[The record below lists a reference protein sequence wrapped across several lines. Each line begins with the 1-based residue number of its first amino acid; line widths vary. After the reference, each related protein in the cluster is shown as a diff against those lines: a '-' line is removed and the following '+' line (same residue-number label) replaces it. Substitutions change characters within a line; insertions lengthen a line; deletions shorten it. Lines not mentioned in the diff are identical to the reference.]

1 MNVMNEKVHAVS
13 VIGSRR
19 LYETLVSPGFYMALS
34 LGLALAALLTTG
46 FSTSIDTSGFDYRLN
61 PIYDLLGRTLEGGF
75 GAAFFDRLFSEG
87 PVVLALYVGLAPVF
101 LYLALSTIFR
111 FTVERS
117 VGAVELV
124 VYGPADGTS
133 YFVACYVK
141 DLVLGAAA
149 VVVLLLYIALASSA
163 NNLYLG
169 PMLLQSLLII
179 VPLLAAGF
187 AYAVLAAVLT
197 DNAAASIA
205 LFAAVGLLFFLLLAG
220 RFMIVEGYAR
230 NLATVL
236 GWILQWAS
244 PLFYWA
250 LGLRSIGIGDAGLF
264 ALSLVLLLAL
274 AAALLAASS
283 RILNARGVRA

>member
-1 MNVMNEKVHAVS
+1 MPAMNEKRHAIS
-13 VIGSRR
+13 VIASRR
-19 LYETLVSPGFYMALS
+19 LYETLISPGYYIALS
-34 LGLALAALLTTG
+34 VGLALTAFLVTG
-46 FSTSIDTSGFDYRLN
+46 FAASIDTSGFDYRLN

-75 GAAFFDRLFSEG
+75 GASFFDRLFSEG
-87 PVVLALYVGLAPVF
+87 PLVLALYIGILPVF
-101 LYLALSTIFR
+101 LYLSLSTIFR

-133 YFVACYVK
+133 YFLASYVK
-141 DLVLGAAA
+141 DLVLGAAGVA
-149 VVVLLLYIALASSA
+149 VLMLFLLLAAAA

-169 PMLLQSLLII
+169 PMLMQSLAII
-179 VPLLAAGF
+179 LPLAAAGF
-187 AYAVLAAVLT
+187 AYAILAAVTT

-205 LFAAVGLLFFLLLAG
+205 LFAAVGILFLLLLAG

-230 NLATVL
+230 NLANVL

-244 PLFYWA
+244 PLFYWG
-250 LGLRSIGIGDAGLF
+250 LGLRSVGFGNPGMFLLCIL
-264 ALSLVLLLAL
+264 LLLAL
-274 AAALLAASS
+274 SAALLTAAS